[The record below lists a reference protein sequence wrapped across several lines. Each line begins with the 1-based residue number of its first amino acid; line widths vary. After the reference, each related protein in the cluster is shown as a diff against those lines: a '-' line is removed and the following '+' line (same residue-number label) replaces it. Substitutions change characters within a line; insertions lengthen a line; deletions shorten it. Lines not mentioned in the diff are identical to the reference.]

1 MSDHFLHDFLRP
13 KSIAI
18 YGANN
23 SFGTTMG
30 TMLLLRIINS
40 NYKGKIFP
48 IHLKLG
54 IVLGYKAYRAQQAY
68 TNAKKQYKLMQKRAN
83 SYKKLAKYH
92 QKATKYSRAY
102 QAQDSRTFDSEAKVW
117 ESGVNVEPLYRPG
130 LDFKQLKG
138 KVIRGY

>member
-1 MSDHFLHDFLRP
+1 MKYKILG
-13 KSIAI
+13 AI
-18 YGANN
+18 SLAL
-23 SFGTTMG
+23 T
-30 TMLLLRIINS
+30 INS
-40 NYKGKIFP
+40 AQAG
-48 IHLKLG
+48 G
-54 IVLGYKAYRAQQAY
+54 IYRYHDEDGYKAYRAQQAY

-138 KVIRGY
+138 KVTRGY